1 MSLWADGLWAEGLWA
16 DGLWA
21 VDAPAAPTITT
32 VTLSPGR
39 LGFPYTVSLSASGTT
54 PITWEVTTGS
64 LPDGLS
70 LGTDGVFSGTP
81 TTAETQVFTVTA
93 TNSEGTDTQELSLTI
108 SNRRGGSKRRYVYE
122 STIPQAK
129 PDLDAFKKWL
139 NKVK

>member
-1 MSLWADGLWAEGLWA
+1 
-16 DGLWA
+16 
-21 VDAPAAPTITT
+21 
-32 VTLSPGR
+32 
-39 LGFPYTVSLSASGTT
+39 
-54 PITWEVTTGS
+54 
-64 LPDGLS
+64 LS

-122 STIPQAK
+122 STIPQSK

-139 NKVK
+139 SKVK

>member
-1 MSLWADGLWAEGLWA
+1 MTLWADGLWAPGLWA

-21 VDAPAAPTITT
+21 VDTPTAPTITT
-32 VTLSPGR
+32 TSLSPGR
-39 LGFPYTVSLSASGTT
+39 LGFPYTVALSATGTA
-54 PITWEVTTGS
+54 PITWEVTVGS
-64 LPDGLS
+64 LPDGVS

-81 TTAETQVFTVTA
+81 TTAETQAFTVTA

-122 STIPQAK
+122 TSIPQAK

-139 NKVK
+139 TKIK